1 MQPLALNI
9 AEIVALAEGNSMLEF
24 VLRLVLFLFLLVHH
38 LNDPLVEPFVA
49 NTHHYLAL
57 VAILDLKI
65 IAQLFLHRIARF
77 SAGIFAIDLPLLE
90 YLFPRFGTFVHSA
103 VDTLVVG
110 AILQSR
116 RSFFLRGRHNRH
128 TFLEDGSRSALR
140 LFDFR
145 ALLCHVV
152 LSWTW
157 SSILVVLFPS
167 LIEIDQS
174 HACLFDI

>member
-1 MQPLALNI
+1 
-9 AEIVALAEGNSMLEF
+9 MLEF
-24 VLRLVLFLFLLVHH
+24 VPRLVLFLFLFVHH

-49 NTHHYLAL
+49 NAHHHLAL

-77 SAGIFAIDLPLLE
+77 SAGIFAIDLTLLE
-90 YLFPRFGTFVHSA
+90 YLFPHFSTFVHSA
-103 VDTLVVG
+103 VDTFVVG

-116 RSFFLRGRHNRH
+116 RSFFFRGRHNRR

-140 LFDFR
+140 LFGFR

-157 SSILVVLFPS
+157 RSILVVLFPS